1 MNKSEAKGK
10 NCVLGSVPVTRK
22 YYQNTSIPDPGW
34 LVKGDNGF
42 LHCGQA
48 DSTRT
53 LRTALVTQCFQR
65 RNYIGLKMKDGPLQT
80 FWAGC
85 GYVFLCH

>member
-1 MNKSEAKGK
+1 MNKSKAKGK

-42 LHCGQA
+42 LYCGQA
-48 DSTRT
+48 DSIRE
-53 LRTALVTQCFQR
+53 LHLSQNVIRGGI
-65 RNYIGLKMKDGPLQT
+65 NYIGLKMKDDPLET

-85 GYVFLCH
+85 GYLLLCH